1 LRRTTVGFET
11 DWDESVRESV
21 RFVSGGQGIGISVF
35 ANERKTIMNRSS
47 QLIYAILFTL
57 LFGSFSS
64 IDAQTATDTTAG
76 MTRLSHASDN
86 SADPVAVA
94 DDDPRVSVYQNIVA
108 LGAIGDGVADNTAV
122 LQAAINNGA
131 SVMIPE
137 GVFNFSGTLTLKKD
151 GTIFGIGKKSVLRYT
166 GTDVAM
172 REPQGAY
179 QGGYDNLKLSN
190 FTLTTNS
197 ASQAG
202 IELTNNY
209 QVTMSGLFI
218 DGATMGFQT
227 AGLHIIGSTNATNSA
242 VIRFIDG
249 EIWLC
254 VGDGIRVSGP
264 GGAAGL
270 WIERNHI
277 TGNGLG
283 VNQVIPDGAWPTTNW
298 HINNNV
304 IEANYQ
310 GAIQAQVL
318 YASSIRGNYFENID
332 GSNATMIRIGEKG
345 YAQGVD
351 ISGNLF
357 GGKKAEYN
365 IDMNG
370 PADITGSIRNNL
382 FAGASVA
389 AIRVNM
395 ARGLTIDLNTPE
407 PGTVTKLVALS
418 ANAKAV
424 WIRDADGEIYVPE
437 GSAATENLT
446 GPRTVSDRAQSTGMG
461 EGRAVESRTM
471 DGTAYAAKTAMGYE
485 QASDVSWTSGAGA
498 PKTACNVGSLFSRTD
513 GGANSSLYLCEPGGW
528 VAK

>member
-1 LRRTTVGFET
+1 
-11 DWDESVRESV
+11 
-21 RFVSGGQGIGISVF
+21 
-35 ANERKTIMNRSS
+35 MNRTFQFTFS
-47 QLIYAILFTL
+47 ILFTL
-57 LFGSFSS
+57 LFASVSS
-64 IDAQTATDTTAG
+64 VFAQNATATTAG
-76 MTRLSHASDN
+76 MTKLSKAPASAN
-86 SADPVAVA
+86 DPVAVS
-94 DDDPRVSVYQNIVA
+94 DNDPRVSVYQNIVT
-108 LGAIGDGVADNTAV
+108 LGAKGDGTTDNTAV
-122 LQAAINNGA
+122 LQAAINKGA

-151 GTIFGIGKKSVLRYT
+151 GTIFGVGKKSILRYT
-166 GTDVAM
+166 GTGTAV

-179 QGGYDNLKLSN
+179 QGGYDNLKLMN

-197 ASQAG
+197 SSQTG

-218 DGATMGFQT
+218 DGATMGFAT
-227 AGLHIIGSTNATNSA
+227 AGIHIIGSTNATNSA
-242 VIRFIDG
+242 VIRITDG

-283 VNQVIPDGAWPTTNW
+283 INQIIPSGVWPSTNW
-298 HINNNV
+298 QINNNV

-332 GSNATMIRIGEKG
+332 GSSATMIRIGEKG
-345 YAQGVD
+345 YAQGID
-351 ISGNLF
+351 ISENLF
-357 GGKKAEYN
+357 GGKKAQYN

-389 AIRVNM
+389 AVRVNM
-395 ARGLTIDLNTPE
+395 ARGLAIEHNTLE
-407 PGTVTKLVALS
+407 TGTVAKLLVLGANSKSVWVKDANGASYLS
-418 ANAKAV
+418 
-424 WIRDADGEIYVPE
+424 GTS
-437 GSAATENLT
+437 SAQPNLT
-446 GPRTVSDRAQSTGMG
+446 VGGALTLNNQASVVGAGG
-461 EGRAVESRTM
+461 AVESKTAN
-471 DGTAYAAKTAMGYE
+471 GSAYAMHTALAFK
-485 QASDVSWTSGAGA
+485 QASGVTWTSGAGA
-498 PKTACNVGSLFSRTD
+498 PATACKAGSLYSRTD
-513 GGANSSLYLCEPGGW
+513 GGANASLYVCEGSAW
-528 VAK
+528 AAK